1 MIDMCEDL
9 VFKGTEHARLYLIL
23 CGYHRTR
30 EHVNWQFGL
39 ESYMNWKWQ
48 SEEKVDQI
56 SFGDVWFR
64 LAPLDLDRSHIIRSS
79 LPAQSV

>member
-1 MIDMCEDL
+1 
-9 VFKGTEHARLYLIL
+9 
-23 CGYHRTR
+23 
-30 EHVNWQFGL
+30 
-39 ESYMNWKWQ
+39 MNWKWQ

-79 LPAQSV
+79 LPPNQSDVWNLVVASGSSPWTWSWSLAPWV